1 MTILIVYSIIVTTLK
16 RKRKT
21 IKLNKFKIK
30 KKYNQELFDFLV
42 KINDI
47 PEDFSIISY
56 NDNIYIKVPDTISL
70 GGDGFNLP
78 KDFKISANVIDFI
91 GFMKNESYSFKPF
104 IREFSYDNT
113 DKDSDVNKVLQ
124 EYNKQA
130 KKNITEALKQHKIF
144 KVIGFQEK
152 FWIYDKKLEDKTI
165 TEIIEMNQI
174 LKNIISQR
182 KFNKINLDS

>member
-1 MTILIVYSIIVTTLK
+1 
-16 RKRKT
+16 
-21 IKLNKFKIK
+21 
-30 KKYNQELFDFLV
+30 
-42 KINDI
+42 
-47 PEDFSIISY
+47 
-56 NDNIYIKVPDTISL
+56 
-70 GGDGFNLP
+70 
-78 KDFKISANVIDFI
+78 
-91 GFMKNESYSFKPF
+91 MKNESYSFKPF